1 MRAAKDWTILPG
13 FCCPGIYNDVYAY
26 GGARLP
32 PVVCRIMNL
41 RILRI
46 PGALSL
52 SAVLLA
58 GFAFAQARPT
68 SSESPYGGTTVE
80 EIIARVNDQI
90 ITKSD
95 YERAQNEMD
104 QEMRQRGATMQEISD
119 AHKDLLRNLIDQ
131 QLWLAKGKELG
142 ITGETE
148 LVNRLNDIRK
158 QYNLATME
166 DLEKAAKDQGVS
178 FEDFKANIRNQI
190 ITQQVM
196 RDQVGRKIAPTPGE
210 LQRYFEAHKQDYA
223 QPESVKLGEI
233 LIGTGTSPDDQKLAE
248 AKAKAEDIEARL
260 KAGGDFSQL
269 ARSFSEGSTAATGG
283 ELGTYKKGQLGEPFE
298 SKTFGLKTGNVTD
311 PIRTKQGFV
320 ILKVLDHNPGG
331 VPQMKDVENDVEQN
345 YFEAKAGPA
354 MRQYLAQMRDEAAIY
369 IKPGY
374 EDSAATAAEKHPSI
388 TFSAYTAPS
397 AKKKRKVERTRF
409 RETAHGFRQK
419 TAVQPLPDQET
430 AAAPAKTEKA
440 SKKKHKTDQASMKPG
455 KKEKI
460 RFGKAP
466 QETLPAAPANPT
478 EDAGAGEQQVANNAT
493 AEPDNPL
500 EDNPKPEKKT
510 RFSDRARQPKEH
522 KQKGPQL
529 DPEAP
534 PPADAAEVADRQAQ
548 AGPLGL
554 GGNQTPSKKKKK
566 QTTTG
571 DKTRLSDKKKAEK
584 EDTGD
589 QPLGT
594 APQQA
599 PNGTTPVPPQQ
610 PGVPATQ
617 PQ

>member
-1 MRAAKDWTILPG
+1 
-13 FCCPGIYNDVYAY
+13 
-26 GGARLP
+26 
-32 PVVCRIMNL
+32 MNL
-41 RILRI
+41 KTLRI
-46 PGALSL
+46 SGAFALS
-52 SAVLLA
+52 AALLT
-58 GFAFAQARPT
+58 GLTLAQTRPSNT
-68 SSESPYGGTTVE
+68 ESPYGGSTVE
-80 EIIARVNDQI
+80 EIVARVNNQI

-95 YERAQNEMD
+95 YERAQRELD
-104 QEMRQRGATMQEISD
+104 QEMKQRGSTMQEISD
-119 AHKDLLRNLIDQ
+119 AHRDLLRNLIDQ

-148 LVNRLNDIRK
+148 LINRLNEIRK

-190 ITQQVM
+190 VTQQVM
-196 RDQVGRKIAPTPGE
+196 RDQVGRKITPTPGE
-210 LQRYFEAHKQDYA
+210 LQRFFEAHKQEYS

-233 LIGTGTSPDDQKLAE
+233 LIPTGSDDPQKLAE
-248 AKAKAEDIEARL
+248 AKAKADDIEARL

-269 ARSFSEGSTAATGG
+269 ARTVSDGTTAATGG

-298 SKTFGLKTGNVTD
+298 SKTFGLNTGEITE
-311 PIRTKQGFV
+311 PIRTKQGYV
-320 ILKVLDHNPGG
+320 ILKVLDHIRGG
-331 VPQMKDVENDVEQN
+331 VPQYKDVENDVEQN

-388 TFSAYTAPS
+388 TFSAYQPPT

-409 RETAHGFRQK
+409 RETTHGFRQK
-419 TAVQPLPDQET
+419 TAVKPLPNET
-430 AAAPAKTEKA
+430 ASTDTDSDAGSAKAQKA
-440 SKKKHKTDQASMKPG
+440 DRKDKKGKTQEASMKPG

-466 QETLPAAPANPT
+466 QETLPAGQASPT
-478 EDAGAGEQQVANNAT
+478 EDAGAGEQVANAG
-493 AEPDNPL
+493 EPDNPL
-500 EDNPKPEKKT
+500 EANSKPEKKT
-510 RFSDRARQPKEH
+510 RFSDRAKLPKQPKP
-522 KQKGPQL
+522 KGPQL

-534 PPADAAEVADRQAQ
+534 SAPDAAEVADRQAQ

-554 GGNQTPSKKKKK
+554 GGNQTDKKKKK
-566 QTTTG
+566 NTTTA
-571 DKTRLSDKKKAEK
+571 DKTRLSDKKKDQEK

-589 QPLGT
+589 KPLGFAPQQPPNGT
-594 APQQA
+594 APA
-599 PNGTTPVPPQQ
+599 PPTPGAPGVPPQ
-610 PGVPATQ
+610 
-617 PQ
+617 

>member
-1 MRAAKDWTILPG
+1 
-13 FCCPGIYNDVYAY
+13 
-26 GGARLP
+26 
-32 PVVCRIMNL
+32 MNL
-41 RILRI
+41 RILRV

-52 SAVLLA
+52 TAVLFTGL
-58 GFAFAQARPT
+58 AFAQTRPSAT
-68 SSESPYGGTTVE
+68 ASPYGGTVVE

-95 YERAQNEMD
+95 YERAQNELD
-104 QEMRQRGATMQEISD
+104 QEMRQRGSTMQQISE
-119 AHKDLLRNLIDQ
+119 AHQDLLRNLIDQ

-148 LVNRLNDIRK
+148 LINRLNDIRK

-210 LQRYFEAHKQDYA
+210 LQRYFEAHKQEYA
-223 QPESVKLGEI
+223 QPESITLGEI
-233 LIGTGTSPDDQKLAE
+233 LVSTGPNPDDQQKLAE
-248 AKAKAEDIEARL
+248 AKSKADDIEARL
-260 KAGGDFSQL
+260 AAGGDFSQL
-269 ARSFSEGSTAATGG
+269 ARSFSDGTTAATGG

-298 SKTFGLKTGNVTD
+298 SKTFGLKVGGVTD
-311 PIRTKQGFV
+311 PIRTKQGYV
-320 ILKVLDHNPGG
+320 ILKVLAHNPGG
-331 VPQMKDVENDVEQN
+331 IPQMKDVENDVEQN

-409 RETAHGFRQK
+409 RETTHGFRQK
-419 TAVQPLPDQET
+419 TKTTASPDEAT
-430 AAAPAKTEKA
+430 AAASAQPEKA
-440 SKKKHKTDQASMKPG
+440 SKKSNTDQASMKPG

-466 QETLPAAPANPT
+466 QETLPAAASSPT
-478 EDAGAGEQQVANNAT
+478 EDAGAGDQVANNAT
-493 AEPDNPL
+493 PEPENPL
-500 EDNPKPEKKT
+500 ESTKPEKKT
-510 RFSDRARQPKEH
+510 RYSDRARQPKQP
-522 KQKGPQL
+522 KPKGPQL

-534 PPADAAEVADRQAQ
+534 APADAAEVADRQAQ

-566 QTTTG
+566 ATATG
-571 DKTRLSDKKKAEK
+571 DKTRMSDRKKTEEP
-584 EDTGD
+584 EDTGEK
-589 QPLGT
+589 PLGAAPT
-594 APQQA
+594 QPAPAAPAPPQPATPASPQQ
-599 PNGTTPVPPQQ
+599 
-610 PGVPATQ
+610 
-617 PQ
+617 

>member
-1 MRAAKDWTILPG
+1 
-13 FCCPGIYNDVYAY
+13 
-26 GGARLP
+26 
-32 PVVCRIMNL
+32 MNPK
-41 RILRI
+41 ILRI
-46 PGALSL
+46 PGAVSL
-52 SAVLLA
+52 STVLLT
-58 GFAFAQARPT
+58 GFAFAQARP
-68 SSESPYGGTTVE
+68 SSTASPYGGVTVE
-80 EIIARVNDQI
+80 EIIARVDDQV

-95 YERAQNEMD
+95 YERAQSESD
-104 QEMRQRGATMQEISD
+104 QELRQRGATMQEISD
-119 AHKDLLRNLIDQ
+119 SHKELLRNLIDQ

-190 ITQQVM
+190 ITQEVM

-210 LQRYFEAHKQDYA
+210 IERYFAAHKQDYA

-233 LIGTGTSPDDQKLAE
+233 LISTGTQPDDPQKLAA
-248 AKAKAEDIEARL
+248 AKAKADDIEARL
-260 KAGGDFSQL
+260 HAGGDFSQL
-269 ARSFSEGSTAATGG
+269 ARSFSDGTTAAEGG
-283 ELGTYKKGQLGEPFE
+283 DLGQYKRGQLDKLFE
-298 SKTFGLKTGNVTD
+298 DKTFGLKTGDYTD

-320 ILKVLDHNPGG
+320 ILKVIQHVPGG
-331 VPQMKDVENDVEQN
+331 VPQLKDVENDVEQN

-354 MRQYLAQMRDEAAIY
+354 MREYLGQLRDESAIY

-388 TFSAYTAPS
+388 TFSAYTPPT

-409 RETAHGFRQK
+409 RETTHTFRQK
-419 TAVQPLPDQET
+419 S
-430 AAAPAKTEKA
+430 APAATSGQSVATATDAASPATA
-440 SKKKHKTDQASMKPG
+440 SKAKNTAQASMKPG

-466 QETLPAAPANPT
+466 QETLPKAPSNQT
-478 EDAGAGEQQVANNAT
+478 EDAGAGEQVAAAN

-500 EDNPKPEKKT
+500 ENNAKPEKKS
-510 RFSDRARQPKEH
+510 RFSDRAKLPKQPKP
-522 KQKGPQL
+522 KGPQL

-534 PPADAAEVADRQAQ
+534 PPADAAEVADRQTQ

-554 GGNQTPSKKKKK
+554 GGDQTNKKKKK
-566 QTTTG
+566 ATTTG
-571 DKTRLSDKKKAEK
+571 EKTRLSDKKKTDQT

-589 QPLGT
+589 KPLGNAT
-594 APQQA
+594 PQQA
-599 PNGTTPVPPQQ
+599 PNGTTPAPPQ
-610 PGVPATQ
+610 PGTPTTP